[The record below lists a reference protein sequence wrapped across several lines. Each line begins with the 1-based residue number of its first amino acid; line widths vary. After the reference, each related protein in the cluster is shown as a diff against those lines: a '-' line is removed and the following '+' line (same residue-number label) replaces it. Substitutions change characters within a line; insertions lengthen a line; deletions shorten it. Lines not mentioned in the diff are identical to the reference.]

1 MLNIFDTCSVCV
13 CVCVCVCAFSY
24 MKCDVIEREI
34 LCVSVPDESGA
45 TRFLRDVEARRFHT
59 SIEIS
64 HDSIAALVLTFQMM
78 KICLTLFT
86 ILFVLNHV
94 QSIVVFHFVCVCVKR
109 EREAADV
116 FF

>member
-1 MLNIFDTCSVCV
+1 
-13 CVCVCVCAFSY
+13 

-45 TRFLRDVEARRFHT
+45 TRFLRDVDARRFHT

-94 QSIVVFHFVCVCVKR
+94 QSIVVFHFVCVCVKKR
-109 EREAADV
+109 ERGCRC
-116 FF
+116 FFLRVCL

>member
-1 MLNIFDTCSVCV
+1 
-13 CVCVCVCAFSY
+13 

-78 KICLTLFT
+78 KIFLTLST

-94 QSIVVFHFVCVCVKR
+94 QSIVIFHCLCVC
-109 EREAADV
+109 ERE
-116 FF
+116 